1 MLLQFFPTFVVKNRF
16 DSCSV
21 CTLLYYSQNTIIC
34 SAFIPVTTS
43 KKLLIW
49 MFVDQSSLIW
59 PFNPI
64 FTQCLIFVW
73 SSVFSLN
80 QCEPNIFVI
89 HSNSPQCDTS
99 YVFICLK
106 TLINKLPSVWSYND
120 TCSFWLLCWNLWE
133 SWGVVRGIVG
143 GVAFLCGD
151 KMSST
156 LGGIIWEL
164 KGIVCR
170 WQQRPLQNT
179 RAGFE
184 PAHSQPLRKPV
195 FLLIGWCLAFVESRL
210 SLASPLAYS
219 QAVATLFICV
229 CLLHPFARHSTLAK
243 QNLLSDLRL
252 HY

>member
-1 MLLQFFPTFVVKNRF
+1 MLLHFFPTFVVKNRL

-21 CTLLYYSQNTIIC
+21 YALLYYSQNTIIC
-34 SAFIPVTTS
+34 STFIPVTTS

-89 HSNSPQCDTS
+89 YSNSPQCDTS

-120 TCSFWLLCWNLWE
+120 TCSSWLLCWNLWE
-133 SWGVVRGIVG
+133 SWDRIYCQIWDFIIKWLKMQEHWVPQWTWKTQRYMQYTEYCNDEWVMGTCWTGNGQKGKIVYSI
-143 GVAFLCGD
+143 
-151 KMSST
+151 SS
-156 LGGIIWEL
+156 
-164 KGIVCR
+164 
-170 WQQRPLQNT
+170 
-179 RAGFE
+179 
-184 PAHSQPLRKPV
+184 
-195 FLLIGWCLAFVESRL
+195 GW
-210 SLASPLAYS
+210 
-219 QAVATLFICV
+219 
-229 CLLHPFARHSTLAK
+229 
-243 QNLLSDLRL
+243 NG
-252 HY
+252 